1 MHQSA
6 KDERND
12 NKEHASDGKEVVH
25 IHLADVAALSVHV
38 RALRTVQDVHPVLHK
53 RVARKR
59 CVHQLP

>member
-12 NKEHASDGKEVVH
+12 NKEHASDGEEVVH

-38 RALRTVQDVHPVLHK
+38 RALRTVQDVHPVLQK
-53 RVARKR
+53 RV
-59 CVHQLP
+59 V